1 MKRKFLFVLLAALT
15 CIGANAALKRQN
27 NYLEFSGEVT
37 ATAGK
42 EVVVNIL
49 MTNNLTITSWQTE
62 LVLPAGVTF
71 VKAESTESWTDE
83 ISVSNNLLFS
93 ETDNAAAAGQKVA
106 VAKVTLKV
114 DASVAAGEYEIALD
128 KIVMTAS
135 DESTIAQTEPKA
147 VKLVVEEAPHGIKG
161 DVDGNGSV
169 GLGDIE
175 AILAILA
182 GDPDTPA
189 ADVDGNGTTG
199 LGDIEEILIILAG
212 GDE

>member
-15 CIGANAALKRQN
+15 CISANAALKRQN

-71 VKAESTESWTDE
+71 VKVENTENWADAITT
-83 ISVSNNLLFS
+83 NGNLLFS
-93 ETDNAAAAGQKVA
+93 ETETAAATGQKVA

-114 DASVAAGEYEIALD
+114 DASVVAGEYEIALD

-147 VKLVVEEAPHGIKG
+147 VKLVVEEAQQDIKG
-161 DVDGNGSV
+161 DVNGDGEVNGMDV
-169 GLGDIE
+169 I
-175 AILAILA
+175 AIYNMILENTQKTA
-182 GDPDTPA
+182 A
-189 ADVDGNGTTG
+189 ADVNGDNEVNG
-199 LGDIEEILIILAG
+199 MDVIAVYNIILG
-212 GDE
+212 N

>member
-15 CIGANAALKRQN
+15 CISANAALKRQN

-71 VKAESTESWTDE
+71 VKVENTENWADAITTNGN
-83 ISVSNNLLFS
+83 VLFS
-93 ETDNAAAAGQKVA
+93 ETETAAATGQKVA

-114 DASVAAGEYEIALD
+114 DASVVAGEYEIALD

-147 VKLVVEEAPHGIKG
+147 VKLVVEEAHGIKG
-161 DVDGNGSV
+161 DVNGDGEVNGMDV
-169 GLGDIE
+169 I
-175 AILAILA
+175 AIYNMILENTQKTA
-182 GDPDTPA
+182 A
-189 ADVDGNGTTG
+189 ADVNGDNEVNG
-199 LGDIEEILIILAG
+199 MDVIAVYNIILG
-212 GDE
+212 N

>member
-15 CIGANAALKRQN
+15 CISANAALKRQN

-71 VKAESTESWTDE
+71 VKVENTENWADAITT
-83 ISVSNNLLFS
+83 NGNLLFS
-93 ETDNAAAAGQKVA
+93 ETETAAATGQKVA

-114 DASVAAGEYEIALD
+114 DASVVAGEYEIALD

-135 DESTIAQTEPKA
+135 DESTIDQKEPKA
-147 VKLVVEEAPHGIKG
+147 VKLVVEEAHGIKG
-161 DVDGNGSV
+161 DVDGNGAV

-182 GDPDTPA
+182 GGADTPA
-189 ADVDGNGTTG
+189 ADVDENGSTG
-199 LGDIEEILIILAG
+199 LGDIEAILNILAG
-212 GDE
+212 GGN

>member
-15 CIGANAALKRQN
+15 CISANAALKRQN

-71 VKAESTESWTDE
+71 VKVENTENWADAITT
-83 ISVSNNLLFS
+83 NGNLLFS
-93 ETDNAAAAGQKVA
+93 ETETAAATGQKVA

-114 DASVAAGEYEIALD
+114 DASVVAGEYEIALD

-135 DESTIAQTEPKA
+135 DESTIDQKEPKA
-147 VKLVVEEAPHGIKG
+147 VKLVVEEAHGIKG
-161 DVDGNGSV
+161 DVNGDGEVNGMDV
-169 GLGDIE
+169 I
-175 AILAILA
+175 AIYNMILENTEKTA
-182 GDPDTPA
+182 A
-189 ADVDGNGTTG
+189 ADVNGDNEVNG
-199 LGDIEEILIILAG
+199 MDVIAVYNIILG
-212 GDE
+212 N

>member
-15 CIGANAALKRQN
+15 CISANAALKRQN

-71 VKAESTESWTDE
+71 VKVENTENWADAITTNGN
-83 ISVSNNLLFS
+83 VLFS
-93 ETDNAAAAGQKVA
+93 ETETAAATGQKVA

-114 DASVAAGEYEIALD
+114 DASVVAGEYEIALD

-135 DESTIAQTEPKA
+135 DESTIDQKEPKA
-147 VKLVVEEAPHGIKG
+147 VKLVVEEAHGIKG
-161 DVDGNGSV
+161 DVDGNGAV

-182 GDPDTPA
+182 GGADTPA
-189 ADVDGNGTTG
+189 ADVDENGSTG
-199 LGDIEEILIILAG
+199 LGDIEAILNILAG
-212 GDE
+212 GGN

>member
-15 CIGANAALKRQN
+15 CISANAALKRQN

-71 VKAESTESWTDE
+71 VKVENTENWADAITT
-83 ISVSNNLLFS
+83 NGNLLFS
-93 ETDNAAAAGQKVA
+93 ETETAAATGQKVA

-114 DASVAAGEYEIALD
+114 DASVVAGEYEIALD

-147 VKLVVEEAPHGIKG
+147 VKLVVEEAHGIKG
-161 DVDGNGSV
+161 DVNGDGEVNGMDV
-169 GLGDIE
+169 I
-175 AILAILA
+175 AIYNMILENTQKTA
-182 GDPDTPA
+182 A
-189 ADVDGNGTTG
+189 ADVNGDNEVNG
-199 LGDIEEILIILAG
+199 MDVIAVYNIILG
-212 GDE
+212 N

>member
-15 CIGANAALKRQN
+15 CISANAALKRQN
-27 NYLEFSGEVT
+27 NYLDFSGEVT

-71 VKAESTESWTDE
+71 VKVENTENWADAITTNGN
-83 ISVSNNLLFS
+83 VLFS
-93 ETDNAAAAGQKVA
+93 ETETAAATGQKVA

-114 DASVAAGEYEIALD
+114 DASVVAGGYEIALD

-135 DESTIAQTEPKA
+135 DESTIDQKEPKA
-147 VKLVVEEAPHGIKG
+147 VKLVVEEAHGIKG
-161 DVDGNGSV
+161 DVDGNGAV

-182 GDPDTPA
+182 GGADTPA
-189 ADVDGNGTTG
+189 ADVDENGSTG
-199 LGDIEEILIILAG
+199 LGDIEAILNILAG
-212 GDE
+212 GGN

>member
-15 CIGANAALKRQN
+15 CISANAALKRQN

-71 VKAESTESWTDE
+71 VKVENTENWADAITTNGN
-83 ISVSNNLLFS
+83 VLFS
-93 ETDNAAAAGQKVA
+93 ETETAAATGQKVA

-114 DASVAAGEYEIALD
+114 DASVVAGEYEIALD

-135 DESTIAQTEPKA
+135 DESTIAQTEPWG
-147 VKLVVEEAPHGIKG
+147 VKLTVEEAQQGVVG
-161 DVDGNGSV
+161 D
-169 GLGDIE
+169 LTGDE
-175 AILAILA
+175 KVN
-182 GDPDTPA
+182 A
-189 ADVDGNGTTG
+189 ADIQALLN
-199 LGDIEEILIILAG
+199 IIANQ
-212 GDE
+212 

>member
-15 CIGANAALKRQN
+15 CISANAALKRQN

-62 LVLPAGVTF
+62 LVLPTGVTF
-71 VKAESTESWTDE
+71 VKVENTENWADAITT
-83 ISVSNNLLFS
+83 NGNLLFS
-93 ETDNAAAAGQKVA
+93 ETETAAATGQKVA

-114 DASVAAGEYEIALD
+114 DASVVAGEYEIALD

-135 DESTIAQTEPKA
+135 DESTIDQKEPKA
-147 VKLVVEEAPHGIKG
+147 VKLVVEEATGLKG
-161 DVDGNGSV
+161 DVNGDNV
-169 GLGDIE
+169 VDVMDAVYVYDIM
-175 AILAILA
+175 A
-182 GDPDTPA
+182 GAQQPNDA
-189 ADVDGNGTTG
+189 ADVNGDKVIDVMDVVAIF
-199 LGDIEEILIILAG
+199 DIMAG
-212 GDE
+212 A

>member
-15 CIGANAALKRQN
+15 CISANAALKRQN

-71 VKAESTESWTDE
+71 VKVENTENWADAITTNGN
-83 ISVSNNLLFS
+83 VLFS
-93 ETDNAAAAGQKVA
+93 ETETAAATGQKVA

-114 DASVAAGEYEIALD
+114 DASVVAGEYEIALD

-135 DESTIAQTEPKA
+135 DESTIAQKEPKA
-147 VKLVVEEAPHGIKG
+147 VKLVVEEAHGIKG
-161 DVDGNGSV
+161 DVDGNGAV

-182 GDPDTPA
+182 GGADTPA
-189 ADVDGNGTTG
+189 ADVDENGSTG
-199 LGDIEEILIILAG
+199 LGDIEAILNILAG
-212 GDE
+212 GGN

>member
-62 LVLPAGVTF
+62 LVLPTGVTF

-83 ISVSNNLLFS
+83 ISVSNNVLFS

-114 DASVAAGEYEIALD
+114 DASVDAGEYEIALD

-147 VKLVVEEAPHGIKG
+147 VKLVVEEATGLKG
-161 DVDGNGSV
+161 DVNGDGEVNGMDV
-169 GLGDIE
+169 I
-175 AILAILA
+175 AIYNMILENTQKTA
-182 GDPDTPA
+182 A
-189 ADVDGNGTTG
+189 ADVNGDNEVNG
-199 LGDIEEILIILAG
+199 MDVIAVYNIILG
-212 GDE
+212 N

>member
-15 CIGANAALKRQN
+15 CISANAALKRQN

-71 VKAESTESWTDE
+71 VKVENTENWADAITT
-83 ISVSNNLLFS
+83 NGNLLFS
-93 ETDNAAAAGQKVA
+93 ETETAAATGQKVA

-114 DASVAAGEYEIALD
+114 DASVVAGEYEIALD

-135 DESTIAQTEPKA
+135 DESTIDQKEPKA
-147 VKLVVEEAPHGIKG
+147 VKLVVEEAPQGIKG
-161 DVDGNGSV
+161 DVNGDGEVNGMDV
-169 GLGDIE
+169 I
-175 AILAILA
+175 AIYNMILENTEKTA
-182 GDPDTPA
+182 A
-189 ADVDGNGTTG
+189 ADVNGDNEVNG
-199 LGDIEEILIILAG
+199 MDVIAVYNIILG
-212 GDE
+212 N

>member
-15 CIGANAALKRQN
+15 CISANAALKRQN

-71 VKAESTESWTDE
+71 VKVENTENWADAITTNGN
-83 ISVSNNLLFS
+83 VLFS
-93 ETDNAAAAGQKVA
+93 ETETAAATGQKVA

-114 DASVAAGEYEIALD
+114 DASVVAGEYEIALD

-147 VKLVVEEAPHGIKG
+147 VKLVVEEAQQGVVG
-161 DVDGNGSV
+161 D
-169 GLGDIE
+169 LTGDE
-175 AILAILA
+175 KVN
-182 GDPDTPA
+182 A
-189 ADVDGNGTTG
+189 ADIQALLN
-199 LGDIEEILIILAG
+199 IIAAG
-212 GDE
+212 EYSTAADLTGDEKVNAADIQALLNIIANQ

>member
-15 CIGANAALKRQN
+15 CISANAALKRQN

-83 ISVSNNLLFS
+83 ISVNNNLLFS

-114 DASVAAGEYEIALD
+114 DASVVAGEYEIALD

-135 DESTIAQTEPKA
+135 DESTIAQTEAKA
-147 VKLVVEEAPHGIKG
+147 VKLVVEEAPQGIKG
-161 DVDGNGSV
+161 DVNGDSV
-169 GLGDIE
+169 VDVMDAVAVYDIM
-175 AILAILA
+175 A
-182 GDPDTPA
+182 GAQPNDA
-189 ADVDGNGTTG
+189 ADVNGDKVIDVMDVVAIF
-199 LGDIEEILIILAG
+199 DIMAG
-212 GDE
+212 A

>member
-15 CIGANAALKRQN
+15 CISANAALKRQN

-71 VKAESTESWTDE
+71 VKVENTENWADAITT
-83 ISVSNNLLFS
+83 NGNLLFS
-93 ETDNAAAAGQKVA
+93 ETETAAATGQKVA

-114 DASVAAGEYEIALD
+114 DASVVAGEYEIALD

-147 VKLVVEEAPHGIKG
+147 VKLVVEEAHGIKG
-161 DVDGNGSV
+161 DVNGDGV
-169 GLGDIE
+169 VDVMDAVYVYDIM
-175 AILAILA
+175 A
-182 GDPDTPA
+182 GAQQPNDA
-189 ADVDGNGTTG
+189 ADVNGDKVIDVMDVVAIF
-199 LGDIEEILIILAG
+199 DIMAG
-212 GDE
+212 A

>member
-15 CIGANAALKRQN
+15 CISANAALKRQN

-71 VKAESTESWTDE
+71 VKVENTENWADAITT
-83 ISVSNNLLFS
+83 NGNLLFS
-93 ETDNAAAAGQKVA
+93 ETETAAATGQKVA

-114 DASVAAGEYEIALD
+114 DASVVAGEYEIALD

-147 VKLVVEEAPHGIKG
+147 VKLVVEEAHGIKG
-161 DVDGNGSV
+161 DVNGDGEVNGMDV
-169 GLGDIE
+169 I
-175 AILAILA
+175 AIYNMILENTEKTA
-182 GDPDTPA
+182 A
-189 ADVDGNGTTG
+189 ADVNGDNEVNG
-199 LGDIEEILIILAG
+199 MDVIAVYNIILG
-212 GDE
+212 N

>member
-83 ISVSNNLLFS
+83 ISVSNNVLFS

-147 VKLVVEEAPHGIKG
+147 VKLVVEEAPQNIKG
-161 DVDGNGSV
+161 DVNGDDEV
-169 GLGDIE
+169 NGMDVI
-175 AILAILA
+175 AIYNMILENTQKTA
-182 GDPDTPA
+182 A
-189 ADVDGNGTTG
+189 ADVNGDNEVNG
-199 LGDIEEILIILAG
+199 MDVIAVYNIILG
-212 GDE
+212 N

>member
-15 CIGANAALKRQN
+15 CISANAALKRQN

-71 VKAESTESWTDE
+71 VKVENTENWADAITTNGN
-83 ISVSNNLLFS
+83 VLFS
-93 ETDNAAAAGQKVA
+93 ETETAAATGQKVA

-114 DASVAAGEYEIALD
+114 DASVVAGEYEIALD

-147 VKLVVEEAPHGIKG
+147 VKLVVEEAHGIKG
-161 DVDGNGSV
+161 DVNGDGEVNGMDV
-169 GLGDIE
+169 I
-175 AILAILA
+175 AIYNMILENTEKTA
-182 GDPDTPA
+182 A
-189 ADVDGNGTTG
+189 ADVNGDNEVNG
-199 LGDIEEILIILAG
+199 MDVIAVYNIILG
-212 GDE
+212 N

>member
-62 LVLPAGVTF
+62 LVLPTGVTF

-83 ISVSNNLLFS
+83 ISVSNNVLFS

-147 VKLVVEEAPHGIKG
+147 VKLVVEEAQQGIKG

-175 AILAILA
+175 AILAIMA
-182 GDPDTPA
+182 GGADTPA

-199 LGDIEEILIILAG
+199 LGDIEAILNILAG
-212 GDE
+212 GDN